1 MSMPAT
7 PRADAGS
14 GALSLEPPQA
24 LIGRLVHHAEK
35 VMVGK
40 RESIEASVVV
50 MLCGGNL
57 LVEDVPGVGKTMLA
71 RTLAKAVDGTFR
83 RIQFTPDLMPADVT
97 GVSVWNRGS
106 GAFEF
111 RPGPIFANIVLADEI
126 NRTSPR
132 TQAALLEAMEEKR
145 VTVDG
150 VTHPLPEPFML
161 IATQNSV
168 DSVGAYPLPEAQ
180 LDRFLIR
187 LSLGYP
193 EERHE
198 IDMLARLSDK
208 HPIDQLRPALFPEE
222 LLQLQR
228 QTRLVHV
235 DESLMRY
242 MVRLSAETRAHR
254 ELALGASPRATL
266 ALMHAAQA
274 KALMSGRGYVIPDDI
289 KAMLVPVLAHRL
301 MVDPLARANGTS
313 GETVLAEIAG
323 RLAAPGYRQPAGH

>member
-1 MSMPAT
+1 MPAP
-7 PRADAGS
+7 PRVGSGS
-14 GALSLEPPQA
+14 GAIALEPPQA

-57 LVEDVPGVGKTMLA
+57 LIEDVPGVGKTMLA
-71 RTLAKAVDGTFR
+71 RTLAKAAYGEFR

-97 GVSVWNRGS
+97 GVSVWNRGT

-222 LLQLQR
+222 LLLLQR

-242 MVRLSAETRAHR
+242 MVRLSAETRTHR

-274 KALMSGRGYVIPDDI
+274 KALMNGRGYVIPDDI
-289 KAMLVPVLAHRL
+289 KAMLAPVLAHRL
-301 MVDPLARANGTS
+301 IVDPLARANGVT
-313 GETVLAEIAG
+313 GAAVLADIAG
-323 RLAAPGYRQPAGH
+323 KLAAPGYRHTAGR

>member
-1 MSMPAT
+1 MPAS
-7 PRADAGS
+7 PRVGAGS
-14 GALSLEPPQA
+14 GAIALEPPQA

-57 LVEDVPGVGKTMLA
+57 LIEDVPGVGKTMLA
-71 RTLAKAVDGTFR
+71 RTLAKAAHGEFR

-97 GVSVWNRGS
+97 GVSVWNRGT

-208 HPIDQLRPALFPEE
+208 HPIDQLRPALYPEE
-222 LLQLQR
+222 LLLLQR

-242 MVRLSAETRAHR
+242 MVRLSAETRTHR

-274 KALMSGRGYVIPDDI
+274 KALMNGRGYVIPDDI
-289 KAMLVPVLAHRL
+289 KAMLAPVLAHRL
-301 MVDPLARANGTS
+301 IVDPLARANGVT
-313 GETVLAEIAG
+313 GAAVLADIAG
-323 RLAAPGYRQPAGH
+323 KLAAPGYRHTAGR